1 MKTYFTNLNSRE
13 QKLVLAAIFFV
24 LLYLPYQFIYAPFQD
39 SLNNMNTKTNVALKN
54 INWMKSKAAEVRQ
67 LTGAGGSTQKSKQSL
82 LSLIETTS
90 KKSKLNKNLRKVQPA
105 GSSNVKVWLDE
116 VSFDGLMQ
124 WLDSLVITHGLSIQ
138 DITVDKQ
145 AENGIVNARINMS
158 LE

>member
-24 LLYLPYQFIYAPFQD
+24 LLYLPYQFIYEPFQA
-39 SLNNMNTKTNVALKN
+39 SLDNMGVKTNRAIQN
-54 INWMKSKAAEVRQ
+54 ISWMKSKAVEVRQ
-67 LTGAGGSTQKSKQSL
+67 LTGAGGSTRKSSQSL

-90 KKSKLNKNLRKVQPA
+90 KKSKLNKKLRKVQPA
-105 GSSNVKVWLDE
+105 GSTNVKVWLDE
-116 VSFDGLMQ
+116 VSFDRLMQ

-138 DITVDKQ
+138 DVTVEKQ
-145 AENGIVNARINMS
+145 AETGIVNARINMS